1 MGKIDN
7 ILNPVERDTL
17 ILHILFTVLCALT
30 LLAPIGATIGVRLF
44 FLVIIYNLSLP
55 ILGVLKKHRD
65 LTDLWL
71 FAFILSIF
79 QIWPD
84 YFLSSRLEILF
95 FPEDGLFK
103 FGSVSG
109 YMAGLWTIPV
119 FFIVFIAQ
127 RIRIRFSENSA
138 YWAAAITSLIVFG
151 ISEQTMWML
160 SSWRAQNVTLIGHM
174 AVYIILPEIIFGLS
188 AYWCY
193 EKIKDSNH
201 WVKVP
206 AAFLIM
212 LLYLG
217 SAAYFYFLIEVV
229 IP

>member
-1 MGKIDN
+1 MKKNKNLITS
-7 ILNPVERDTL
+7 ERDVL
-17 ILHILFTVLCALT
+17 ILHAVFAALCILILVSPMDAKM
-30 LLAPIGATIGVRLF
+30 GVRLF
-44 FLVIIYNLSLP
+44 FLVMIYNISLP
-55 ILGVLKKHRD
+55 VFGRLRNHNNIVH
-65 LTDLWL
+65 LWL

-84 YFLSSRLEILF
+84 YFLSKQLGILV
-95 FPEDGLFK
+95 FPDDGLFK
-103 FGSVSG
+103 FGSVPG
-109 YMAGLWTIPV
+109 YMAGLWTIPI
-119 FFIVFIAQ
+119 FLIIFIAQ
-127 RIRIRFSENSA
+127 RIRIRFSENAS
-138 YWAAAITSLIVFG
+138 YFVAAITALLIFG

-174 AVYIILPEIIFGLS
+174 AVYIIVPEIILGIS

-193 EKIKDSNH
+193 ETIKDMSH

-217 SAAYFYFLIEVV
+217 SASYFYFLIDVV
-229 IP
+229 KF

>member
-1 MGKIDN
+1 MIKRDD
-7 ILNPVERDTL
+7 ILHPVERNTL
-17 ILHILFTVLCALT
+17 ILHILFAALCALT
-30 LLAPIGATIGVRLF
+30 LIAPIETKVGVRLF
-44 FLVIIYNLSLP
+44 FLVLIYNLSLP
-55 ILGVLKKHRD
+55 ILGMLKKYRD
-65 LTDLWL
+65 LVDLWL

-103 FGSVSG
+103 LGSVSG
-109 YMAGLWTIPV
+109 YMAGLWTIPI
-119 FFIVFIAQ
+119 FLIVFIAQ
-127 RIRIRFSENSA
+127 RIRIRFSENIS
-138 YWAAAITSLIVFG
+138 YWAAAITSLVVFG
-151 ISEQTMWML
+151 VSEQSMWML

-193 EKIKDSNH
+193 EKIKDMNH

-206 AAFLIM
+206 TAFLIM

-217 SAAYFYFLIEVV
+217 SASYFYFLIEVV
-229 IP
+229 IV